1 MSKPAIKVENIYKAF
16 SQNLVLNDI
25 SLEVGKNEIFGF
37 VGLNGIGK
45 TTLIKIII
53 NLIENDGGGVEIFGV
68 DKILPEARK
77 NLAYLPEKFQP
88 SGQLKGIEFLKFV
101 SGFHQKKLS

>member
-101 SGFHQKKLS
+101 SGFHQKN